1 MKRNNLFIIKTKDMK
16 IKLLAASVLF
26 LALGITIAEA
36 QSTQSKERNQ
46 FGQKDRRGGENSK
59 TDKWDKTK
67 KDGKFRKGGGKY
79 KSDKMSKNR
88 HGKELRKYKKHN
100 RRNHFQKRHG
110 RTHRF

>member
-59 TDKWDKTK
+59 PTNGTK
-67 KDGKFRKGGGKY
+67 QKDGKFRKGGGKY
-79 KSDKMSKNR
+79 KSDKMSKTVT
-88 HGKELRKYKKHN
+88 GKNYANIKA
-100 RRNHFQKRHG
+100 
-110 RTHRF
+110 